1 MQCAWRKVNNH
12 IGLQCGQDILHPSAV
27 ELYEVLHKKETA
39 FSREYNVKPLEE
51 CFSKITFSQIGS
63 DIFCELLSDDKG
75 EIELKLWCVRKDKQV
90 EVDFIEGTIIDQ
102 CLSEDEWFYITG
114 NTEELEAIFCE
125 CGVKQSGK
133 ITLAQYIYL
142 LKKENLLINGTLINR
157 VSINTL
163 DKAIDKSKTLPCGL
177 EANLYEYQKV
187 GYLWMS
193 YMLRENQGCI
203 LGDEMGL
210 GKTLQ
215 IITVMLEM
223 KSNEKGPMLVIAP
236 VSLLQNW
243 KRECEKFAPSLNVL
257 IHHGKYRTGRYAELN
272 KYDVVVA
279 SYNAAVSDSS
289 LLKMIEWELL
299 VLDEAQ
305 NIKNPYSDRTKYVK
319 KIPKKNSIAVTG
331 TPFENH
337 VMDVWSLADFVMPGL
352 FGTQTEFSE
361 QISDD
366 IYGADRI
373 EPLLS
378 PIMIR
383 RRVLD
388 VAKDLPD
395 KVVIPQM
402 LKMSEIE
409 ALKYEELREEIENS
423 SNGGNISLGMLQ
435 KLRMFCTHPAL
446 CDESLGERPKE
457 TSIKYQR
464 TCEIIEEVIARE
476 EKVILFTSYQKM
488 FDVLETDIQKRFSIP
503 VMKINGSTV
512 VEERQNIVDE
522 FSAYAGSALLILNPR
537 AAGVG
542 LNITAANHVIHY
554 NLEWNP
560 ALEDQSSAR
569 AYRRGQ
575 RKTVF
580 IYRLFY
586 EGTVEEIVNQR
597 IDKKRLM
604 AEAAIVGTDGSNENK
619 EDLLAA
625 IAISPIKER

>member
-12 IGLQCGQDILHPSAV
+12 IGLQCGQEILHPNAV
-27 ELYEVLHKKETA
+27 ELYEALLKKETA
-39 FSREYNVKPLEE
+39 FSKDYNVESLEE
-51 CFSKITFSQIGS
+51 YFSDISFSQIGS
-63 DIFCELLSDDKG
+63 DIFCELSSDDNG
-75 EIELKLWCVRKDKQV
+75 EIELRLWCLRKDKKV
-90 EVDFIEGTIIDQ
+90 EVDFIEGIIIDQ
-102 CLSEDEWFYITG
+102 CLSRDEWFYITG
-114 NTEELEAIFCE
+114 SLEELECIFSE
-125 CGVKQSGK
+125 CGVKKAGR
-133 ITLAQYIYL
+133 ITLAQYIYII
-142 LKKENLLINGTLINR
+142 KNEYLLINGTLINN
-157 VSINTL
+157 VCISTL
-163 DKAIDKSKTLPCGL
+163 SKSIDKGKELPCGL
-177 EANLYEYQKV
+177 EADLYEYQRI

-215 IITVMLEM
+215 VITIMLEM
-223 KSNEKGPMLVIAP
+223 KNRDKGPMLVIAP

-243 KRECEKFAPSLNVL
+243 KRECMKFAPSLKVL
-257 IHHGKYRTGRYAELN
+257 IHHGKYRTGRYKELE

-289 LLKMIEWELL
+289 LFNMIEWQLL

-366 IYGADRI
+366 IYGADQI
-373 EPLLS
+373 EPILS

-383 RRVLD
+383 RRVAD
-388 VAKDLPD
+388 VANDLPD
-395 KVVIPQM
+395 KVIIPQM
-402 LKMSEIE
+402 LEMSELE
-409 ALKYEELREEIENS
+409 SFRYEELRKEIAECS
-423 SNGGNISLGMLQ
+423 EGGNVSLGMLQ

-446 CDESLGERPKE
+446 FDASLEENPKDS
-457 TSIKYQR
+457 SIKYQR
-464 TCEIIEEVIARE
+464 MCEIIEEVITRK
-476 EKVILFTSYQKM
+476 EKVILFTSYQRM
-488 FDVLETDIQKRFSIP
+488 FDILENDIQKRFSIP
-503 VMKINGSTV
+503 VMKINGGTEV
-512 VEERQNIVDE
+512 DKRQQIVDK
-522 FSAYAGSALLILNPR
+522 FSAYDGSALLVLNPR

-575 RKTVF
+575 NKTVF

-586 EGTVEEIVNQR
+586 GDTVEEIVNQR
-597 IDKKRLM
+597 IDKKRIM
-604 AEAAIVGTDGSNENK
+604 AEAAIVGTDGRNENK

-625 IAISPIKER
+625 ITISPVKER